1 MAEDDYGSIG
11 ASEIIGAAEIIGAMS
26 DADFS
31 ELVSGVDKKMSVKR
45 LSHLRAAGGV
55 AVVDRPAQH
64 KRRLIMGIPPT
75 TLPAAGTSVN
85 VETKPQQ
92 KFRTERIVVPS
103 NIAFDISFE
112 DIKVANRSQLISEG
126 ELPAA
131 TFTEVARDCYVEFDT
146 ADAGIL
152 ISFKAKSVSGADVIF
167 RGTLLGTAAIV

>member
-1 MAEDDYGSIG
+1 MDDYGSVG
-11 ASEIIGAAEIIGAMS
+11 ASEIIGAAEIIGALS

-31 ELVSGVDKKMSVKR
+31 ELVSGSDKMTVKR
-45 LSHLRAAGGV
+45 LSHLRQAGGV

-92 KFRTERIVVPS
+92 KFRTERVVVPS

-152 ISFKAKSVSGADVIF
+152 ISFRAKSISGADVIF